1 MLMKALGADK
11 KLDADIMVK
20 GFNKNDIIFLCSDGL
35 TNMISEE
42 EIYNVIKENE
52 EKASNRLIQ
61 KANDLGGYDN
71 ITIIIIKNN

>member
-1 MLMKALGADK
+1 MLMKALGCNEE
-11 KLDADIMVK
+11 LDSDIMVK

-42 EIYNVIKENE
+42 EICNIIKEDV
-52 EKASNRLIQ
+52 EKACTRLIQ

-71 ITIIIIKNN
+71 ISVIIIKNN